1 MSTKVTSSL
10 SDIPSSSTC
19 NDQTFSSDNPTVIAV
34 SHNVDNKEIDKPPS
48 RAVVDHPEA
57 KKQSSILNFLRSF
70 KFCHK
75 NSKPNSIDNKP
86 ITNSE
91 PTSNYGYNNIR
102 KYEALSKLISAN
114 LNSLDEVSKRIIKYQ
129 DQIKAVSDRF
139 KMLKEQGGSEKV
151 FVELNKSVMI
161 LKRQISSKHE
171 VEPKESNALRSLW
184 KDDALLYRDN
194 ANDPPENPEF
204 EKLLEETGFMNWFNW
219 ERYHQLNTASQFCL
233 LVFSVFP
240 ENAEIKKR
248 VMMNW
253 WIGEGLV
260 EQSNSLMNYSTTLLG
275 RNSLNPSGKS
285 VALK

>member
-1 MSTKVTSSL
+1 MSTKITSSL

-19 NDQTFSSDNPTVIAV
+19 NDQTFSSDNPTEIAM

-91 PTSNYGYNNIR
+91 PTSNYGDNNNIS
-102 KYEALSKLISAN
+102 KSEALSKLIAAN

-139 KMLKEQGGSEKV
+139 KMLIEQGGSEED
-151 FVELNKSVMI
+151 FVELNKSVMK
-161 LKRQISSKHE
+161 LKQQISSKHE
-171 VEPKESNALRSLW
+171 VEPKESNVLRNL
-184 KDDALLYRDN
+184 
-194 ANDPPENPEF
+194 
-204 EKLLEETGFMNWFNW
+204 
-219 ERYHQLNTASQFCL
+219 
-233 LVFSVFP
+233 
-240 ENAEIKKR
+240 
-248 VMMNW
+248 
-253 WIGEGLV
+253 
-260 EQSNSLMNYSTTLLG
+260 
-275 RNSLNPSGKS
+275 
-285 VALK
+285 